1 MKALIVGGGAIG
13 TLAATALASGGHE
26 VLALA
31 RSSAT
36 GSALSQSGYRL
47 SGAQGDQR
55 ATPALVTQ
63 DWSTALKASPDVIV
77 VAVKA
82 YDTAGL
88 LNEMRAA
95 LSAPPPAILCLQNG
109 VDNEAALAKIL
120 GADRVIAGTVTTA
133 VGSRGPGNAVVERS
147 RGVGLAE
154 GHALS
159 APLAEAF
166 AAAGHAVRLYP
177 NALSMKWSKLLTN
190 LIGNA
195 TSALLD
201 WPVSQIYGHAGVYR
215 IERRM
220 LREAIA
226 VMRASGLPVVDLPG
240 VSVRLI
246 PWVVALPDW
255 LGRPLLRRSA
265 GSGRGGKM
273 PSFHVDLYAGRPLTE
288 VAWLNG
294 AVARHAARVK
304 LQAPVNARL
313 TEALNA
319 ASAGQAFAL
328 AFRHNPEA
336 LVSHLAI

>member
-1 MKALIVGGGAIG
+1 MKALVVGGGAIG
-13 TLAATALASGGHE
+13 TLAATALATGGHE

-31 RSSAT
+31 RPAT
-36 GSALSQSGYRL
+36 ASALSQSGYRL
-47 SGAQGDQR
+47 SSPQGEQLAR
-55 ATPALVTQ
+55 PTLVTS
-63 DWSTALKASPDVIV
+63 DWSTALRAGPDVVV

-82 YDTAGL
+82 YDTASL
-88 LNEMRAA
+88 LAEWRPA
-95 LSAPPPAILCLQNG
+95 LSGPAPTVLCLQNG
-109 VDNEAALAKIL
+109 VDNEAALAKVL
-120 GADRVIAGTVTTA
+120 GVDRVVAGTVTTA
-133 VGSRGPGNAVVERS
+133 VGSRGPGDAIVERA

-159 APLAEAF
+159 AALAEAF
-166 AAAGHAVRLYP
+166 TAAGHAVRLYP

-195 TSALLD
+195 SSALLD
-201 WPVSQIYGHAGVYR
+201 WPVARVYEHPGVYR

-220 LREAIA
+220 LREALA
-226 VMRASGLPVVDLPG
+226 VMGASALPVVDLPG

-255 LGRPLLRRSA
+255 LGRPLLGRSA

-319 ASAGQAFAL
+319 ASAGQDFAR
-328 AFRHNPEA
+328 AFRGQPKA
-336 LVSHLAI
+336 LLSYLAV